1 MNEQDLRDRLEL
13 TVATDLGEQPF
24 DPAADLRRGRSRL
37 RRHRIATGFA
47 TVTSVAAVAALGLQ
61 FMPASSTGRQGPAP
75 AAQPT
80 VAPPPAPG
88 GEDRAQQ
95 TARLASTTMKK
106 LDIVAH
112 RHIDPDRKY
121 TKQTISESFS
131 PTVFDSSNKLFGV
144 GIGKRWQQNG
154 DFGQLQVEVFAG
166 THSLS
171 EGAWCRDGGMP
182 ELPGSANLTCTTRT
196 APNGRRIVT
205 AKAAPTASPAV
216 PWNGA
221 LMVRYVRPDGQVVT
235 VSVWGVIKPSVTL
248 QQLIEAA
255 IDPEMSLPK

>member
-24 DPAADLRRGRSRL
+24 DLTADLRRGRSRL
-37 RRHRIATGFA
+37 RRNRIATGFA
-47 TVTSVAAVAALGLQ
+47 VVTSVAAVAALGLQ
-61 FMPASSTGRQGPAP
+61 FVPASSTDRQGPASD
-75 AAQPT
+75 AQPT

-88 GEDRAQQ
+88 EDTRAQR
-95 TARLASTTMKK
+95 TVSLASATMKK
-106 LDIVAH
+106 LDRVAH
-112 RHIDPDRKY
+112 RHIDPNRKY
-121 TKQTISESFS
+121 TKQTISENFS

-154 DFGQLQVEVFAG
+154 DLGQLQVDVSAG
-166 THSLS
+166 THSVS

-182 ELPGSANLTCTTRT
+182 EMPDSANLTCTTKT

-205 AKAAPTASPAV
+205 AKAAPMVSPAV
-216 PWNGA
+216 GWNGA

-235 VSVWGVIKPSVTL
+235 VSVAGVIKPSVTL
-248 QQLIEAA
+248 QQLIAAA